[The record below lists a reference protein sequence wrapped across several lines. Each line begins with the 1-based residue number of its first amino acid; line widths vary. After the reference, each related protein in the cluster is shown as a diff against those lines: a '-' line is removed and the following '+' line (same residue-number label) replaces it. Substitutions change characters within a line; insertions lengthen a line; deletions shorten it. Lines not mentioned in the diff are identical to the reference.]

1 MRHTKR
7 LFLSLHNPDNFL
19 YDFQSPI
26 QQQPQKTAAATEQIQ
41 ASDTN
46 ISTRQLLLQH
56 PQNPVK
62 TVHFFLKIIAASPP
76 ATSCPLTGQHNHS
89 LKPLTQAA
97 NLNGQLKQATQTSY
111 SNKSF
116 KPNSTTKPHA
126 VKLVFH
132 RSNIVGLARLLTK
145 NQLKAILKRQL
156 KCEQQSGMAAALTR
170 SRQKARIS
178 FQHLTSSTSLT

>member
-46 ISTRQLLLQH
+46 ISTRQQLLQH
-56 PQNPVK
+56 PQKPVK

-76 ATSCPLTGQHNHS
+76 VTLCQLKCRQNHS

-97 NLNGQLKQATQTSY
+97 NLNGLLKQATQTSHL
-111 SNKSF
+111 SQ
-116 KPNSTTKPHA
+116 TT
-126 VKLVFH
+126 
-132 RSNIVGLARLLTK
+132 
-145 NQLKAILKRQL
+145 
-156 KCEQQSGMAAALTR
+156 QQNPMR
-170 SRQKARIS
+170 
-178 FQHLTSSTSLT
+178 

>member
-41 ASDTN
+41 ATDTN
-46 ISTRQLLLQH
+46 ISTRQQLLQH

-62 TVHFFLKIIAASPP
+62 TVHFSLKIIAASSPD
-76 ATSCPLTGQHNHS
+76 TFYPLTSLQNHS
-89 LKPLTQAA
+89 LRPLAQAG
-97 NLNGQLKQATQTSY
+97 NSSKQLKRATQTSH
-111 SNKSF
+111 SNKLLQ
-116 KPNSTTKPHA
+116 PNRTTKPHA

-145 NQLKAILKRQL
+145 NKQTK
-156 KCEQQSGMAAALTR
+156 SNT
-170 SRQKARIS
+170 
-178 FQHLTSSTSLT
+178 

>member
-41 ASDTN
+41 ATDTN
-46 ISTRQLLLQH
+46 ISTRQQLLQH

-62 TVHFFLKIIAASPP
+62 NVHFSLKIIAVPPP
-76 ATSCPLTGQHNHS
+76 ATFCQLTDQQSHLLKRLTRAGNSSES
-89 LKPLTQAA
+89 L
-97 NLNGQLKQATQTSY
+97 
-111 SNKSF
+111 

-132 RSNIVGLARLLTK
+132 RSNTVGLARLLTK
-145 NQLKAILKRQL
+145 NQRKSILKR
-156 KCEQQSGMAAALTR
+156 
-170 SRQKARIS
+170 
-178 FQHLTSSTSLT
+178 

>member
-41 ASDTN
+41 ATDTN
-46 ISTRQLLLQH
+46 ISTRQQLLQH

-62 TVHFFLKIIAASPP
+62 TVHFSLKIIAAPP
-76 ATSCPLTGQHNHS
+76 PDTFCQLKCRQNHS

-97 NLNGQLKQATQTSY
+97 NLNRQLKQATQTSY
-111 SNKSF
+111 LGQ
-116 KPNSTTKPHA
+116 TA
-126 VKLVFH
+126 
-132 RSNIVGLARLLTK
+132 
-145 NQLKAILKRQL
+145 
-156 KCEQQSGMAAALTR
+156 QQNPMR
-170 SRQKARIS
+170 
-178 FQHLTSSTSLT
+178 

>member
-41 ASDTN
+41 ATDTN
-46 ISTRQLLLQH
+46 ISTRQQLLQH
-56 PQNPVK
+56 PQKPVK

-76 ATSCPLTGQHNHS
+76 ATLCQLKCRQNHS
-89 LKPLTQAA
+89 QKPLTQAG
-97 NLNGQLKQATQTSY
+97 NSNKPLKQATQTSH
-111 SNKSF
+111 SNKSLQ
-116 KPNSTTKPHA
+116 PNSTTKPHA

-132 RSNIVGLARLLTK
+132 RSNTVGLARLLTK
-145 NQLKAILKRQL
+145 NQRKQYL
-156 KCEQQSGMAAALTR
+156 SD
-170 SRQKARIS
+170 S
-178 FQHLTSSTSLT
+178 